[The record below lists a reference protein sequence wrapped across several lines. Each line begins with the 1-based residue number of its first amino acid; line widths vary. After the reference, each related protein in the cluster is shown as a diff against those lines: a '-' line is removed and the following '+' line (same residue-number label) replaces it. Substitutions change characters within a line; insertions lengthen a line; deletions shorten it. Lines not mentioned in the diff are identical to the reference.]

1 MGRRI
6 AHAAMLPL
14 HQYFGRDEQ
23 CPLAQLQFMYMDRNS
38 PQYIVQ
44 QSGKNVKKRDNV
56 TLIWIKSLPPLLLN

>member
-1 MGRRI
+1 MGRQI

-44 QSGKNVKKRDNV
+44 QSGKKM
-56 TLIWIKSLPPLLLN
+56 